1 MKGASLAY
9 LTREGF
15 RNIWVNRLL
24 SLATIVV
31 LISCLIIVG
40 SGTLLFLN
48 INSVL
53 DLIEDQNVVMVY
65 IEDSA
70 TDAQTDSL
78 KVSLLNM
85 ENVEDDIVF
94 VSREE
99 AFERQKEA
107 YGDKAALLDGLSPT
121 ILPNAY
127 KVKVADLERFNETVE
142 EIKNLPYVLQIHENS
157 ELAGKISS
165 IRDAVT
171 YISLGI
177 VAILFFVSL
186 FIVSNT
192 IRITIFN
199 RRLEISIMKAVGATN
214 AFVRWPFMVEGILL
228 GLFSAVLGLGI
239 QYGIYSL
246 ASIWLGNIMSM
257 LGGSVVSF
265 GEHIGLVFG
274 LFAFVGVFIGVFGS
288 IISLNKYL
296 KEHSNV
302 VESSI

>member
-9 LTREGF
+9 LTREGV

-31 LISCLIIVG
+31 LVSCLVIVG
-40 SGTLLFLN
+40 SGTLIFLN

-65 IEDSA
+65 IDDNA
-70 TDAQTDSL
+70 TEAQTDML
-78 KVSLLNM
+78 KVQLLNM
-85 ENVEDDIVF
+85 DNVEDDIVF

-107 YGDKAALLDGLSPT
+107 YGDKAALLDGLSPS

-127 KVKVADLERFNETVE
+127 KVKVADLNEFDDTVAA
-142 EIKNLPYVLQIHENS
+142 IKNLEYVLEIGENS
-157 ELAGKISS
+157 ELAGKIAT
-165 IRDAVT
+165 IRNAVS
-171 YISLGI
+171 YISIGI

-214 AFVRWPFMVEGILL
+214 SFVRWPFMVEGILL
-228 GLFSAVLGLGI
+228 GLFSAVVGMFI
-239 QYGIYSL
+239 QYIVYAV
-246 ASIWLGNIMSM
+246 ASIWLGDIMNM
-257 LGGSVVSF
+257 LGGTVVKFSDSF
-265 GEHIGLVFG
+265 GLLFG
-274 LFAFVGVFIGVFGS
+274 IFAFIGVFIGAFGS